1 MDSGRPEASED
12 SALPSVQLQ
21 VQRLQGEIAALRDST
36 SFTSDRLDNLEHI
49 SRSLSSDVPAILTRL
64 EHLERSH
71 ALHSAGLQA
80 QAVTLARLLRRLTAL
95 EQANF

>member
-12 SALPSVQLQ
+12 SALHSVQLQ
-21 VQRLQGEIAALRDST
+21 VRTLQGEVAALRNSN
-36 SFTSDRLDNLEHI
+36 SFTADRLDNLEHI
-49 SRSLSSDVPAILTRL
+49 SRSLSSDVSAILARV

-80 QAVTLARLLRRLTAL
+80 QAVTLARILRRLTAL